1 MSLNG
6 KLTLQY
12 LQLACPQ
19 LPNPCWPCDLGAF
32 PDPIRWPLSVTT
44 SFELS
49 GSCQFLCLPHP
60 SLSDRAPWS
69 RYPVI
74 SCLCVL
80 CISGCLLPVLHR
92 IRAIQG
98 DTLHLRHQRGCRS
111 ESCLSCQP
119 VRSSQDWCSVDAA
132 ECPFPFSRV
141 CPPQR
146 CLPGIKIGNGPQG
159 VRVGMQM
166 LELCLQ
172 AMEGGPTGSLIG
184 PAVLH
189 EFIQGRRAVH
199 GRGQPVPILNAL
211 HYLQ

>member
-1 MSLNG
+1 MSLLSLNG
-6 KLTLQY
+6 KLTLHY

-80 CISGCLLPVLHR
+80 CISGCLLPALHR
-92 IRAIQG
+92 IRA
-98 DTLHLRHQRGCRS
+98 LRGCISAIREGADRNPAS
-111 ESCLSCQP
+111 HASLSGAHRTGAQWMQPNAHFHSPASALPSGAYLGSKLAMVRRECGLACKCSSCAF
-119 VRSSQDWCSVDAA
+119 RRWK
-132 ECPFPFSRV
+132 
-141 CPPQR
+141 
-146 CLPGIKIGNGPQG
+146 G
-159 VRVGMQM
+159 
-166 LELCLQ
+166 
-172 AMEGGPTGSLIG
+172 
-184 PAVLH
+184 
-189 EFIQGRRAVH
+189 GRRA
-199 GRGQPVPILNAL
+199 RS
-211 HYLQ
+211 